1 MKHARFGWIVVLA
14 VLLCGASAR
23 AKDEPAAQAPPA
35 GQDPAAATQAPA
47 SAQGLDRAGAKKA
60 REAAAIAGLNGTIWE
75 IELTPMSGEPG
86 KRPVKETLRFDQGK
100 VTAERLASEGYPASN
115 FTLTIG
121 NDEIPVWETMQTGEG
136 KGVVFWR
143 GELHGQTLSGVLSKH
158 PVEGTTEDYSFV
170 GHAATGSAAPV
181 MPAPS
186 SQAPAAQGGATT
198 PAPKVAATPA
208 APVTP
213 APAAASTLQSAPKKK
228 GWW

>member
-1 MKHARFGWIVVLA
+1 MKSVRFGWIVALA
-14 VLLCGASAR
+14 VVLCGTAAS
-23 AKDEPAAQAPPA
+23 AKDEPAAQAPPVE
-35 GQDPAAATQAPA
+35 QDPAATTQAPA
-47 SAQGLDRAGAKKA
+47 SAQGLDQAGAKKA

-86 KRPVKETLRFDQGK
+86 KRSIKETLRFDQGT
-100 VTAERLASEGYPASN
+100 VTAEHLASEGYPASN

-121 NDEIPVWETMQTGEG
+121 HDEIPIWETMQTIEG

-158 PVEGTTEDYSFV
+158 PVEGATEDYAFV
-170 GHAATGSAAPV
+170 GRPSAGSSAPV

-186 SQAPAAQGGATT
+186 SQAPAAQGGATSL
-198 PAPKVAATPA
+198 APTADIAPA

-213 APAAASTLQSAPKKK
+213 APKKKK
-228 GWW
+228 GWR